1 MSKSLLS
8 VRSVNKSFGTY
19 HALQNVELEVQ
30 HGEFIAMLG
39 PSGCGKTTLLRSIA
53 GFLVPDSGQIL
64 MDGQDVTSVPPN
76 KRPVNTVFQSY
87 ALFPH
92 MRIID
97 NVAYGPRR
105 KGVSSKESARQARE
119 ALEMVGLG
127 EFGERS
133 PKQLSGGQQ
142 QRVALARALVNKPKL
157 LLLDEPLS
165 ALDAKLR
172 KQMQIELKQLQ
183 QRLGIS
189 FVFVTHD
196 QEEAMAMADRIV
208 VMNKGRIEQIGDGQ
222 TIYNAPR
229 TRFVADFVGEANF
242 IACTRNADGSLRPA
256 IGSEPVR
263 GDNDNDGSTIMIRP
277 EHLSFRQETM
287 PGISTFAATVEEI
300 LNLGPFSTV
309 MVDAAGQKISMR
321 CASDCPVPAKGSP
334 VLVGYSPEHA
344 IVVAD

>member
-1 MSKSLLS
+1 MPLLS
-8 VRSVNKSFGTY
+8 VNSVDKSFGTY
-19 HALQNVELEVQ
+19 RALQSVELEVQ

-53 GFLVPDSGQIL
+53 GFLLPDAGRIV
-64 MDGQDVTSVPPN
+64 MDGQDVTGLPPN

-105 KGVSSKESARQARE
+105 KGASSRDAAGQARE

-127 EFGERS
+127 EFGERF
-133 PKQLSGGQQ
+133 PRQLSGGQQ

-172 KQMQIELKQLQ
+172 KQMQIELKRLQ
-183 QRLGIS
+183 QKLGIS

-208 VMNKGRIEQIGDGQ
+208 VMNKGCIEQIGDGQ
-222 TIYNAPR
+222 TIYSSPR

-242 IACTRNADGSLRPA
+242 IPCTRTSDGNLKPA
-256 IGSEPVR
+256 IGTKLIRSDAQHR
-263 GDNDNDGSTIMIRP
+263 ASTVMLRP
-277 EHLSFRQETM
+277 EHLCLVKE
-287 PGISTFAATVEEI
+287 PAPDLSTFSATVEEV
-300 LNLGPFSTV
+300 LNLGPYSTV
-309 MVDAAGQKISMR
+309 VVECVGHQVSLR
-321 CASDCPVPAKGSP
+321 CPTNSQTPTKGSS
-334 VLVGYSPEHA
+334 VIVGYAPENA
-344 IVVAD
+344 IVVMD